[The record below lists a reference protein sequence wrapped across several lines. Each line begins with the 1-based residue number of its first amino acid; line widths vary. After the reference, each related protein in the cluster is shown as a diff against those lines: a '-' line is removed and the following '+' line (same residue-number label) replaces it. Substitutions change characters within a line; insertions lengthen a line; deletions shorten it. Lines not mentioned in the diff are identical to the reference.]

1 MNWLALFMQY
11 FPAVLQAVV
20 AVEHAIGS
28 QSGASKKQVVMS
40 AVSAAAK
47 VGAGVNEQHVQVISQ
62 LIDSTVTALNTAGV
76 FGKSA
81 TATGPTQ

>member
-1 MNWLALFMQY
+1 MQY
-11 FPAVLQAVV
+11 FPVVLQAVV

-28 QSGASKKQVVMS
+28 QSGTSKKQVVMS

-76 FGKSA
+76 FGKA
-81 TATGPTQ
+81 TTATITETPQ